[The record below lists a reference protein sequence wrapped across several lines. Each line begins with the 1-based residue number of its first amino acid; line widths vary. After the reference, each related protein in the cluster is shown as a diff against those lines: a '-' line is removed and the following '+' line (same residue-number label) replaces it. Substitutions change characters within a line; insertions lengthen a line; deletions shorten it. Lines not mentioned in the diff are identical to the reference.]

1 MAKALEFD
9 GFQWDEGNREKCRTH
24 GVSLA
29 EIEGLFGG
37 SPGVYDEAG
46 HSGQERR
53 FRAIGPT
60 NTGRYLFVAFTVRE
74 ERGRTLI
81 RPISARYMHDK
92 EVRHYEQ
99 RKAPQAHAAS
109 EE

>member
-1 MAKALEFD
+1 MD
-9 GFQWDEGNREKCRTH
+9 SNGTRETGRNAASTAFP
-24 GVSLA
+24 LA

-74 ERGRTLI
+74 VRGRTVI

-99 RKAPQAHAAS
+99 RKAPQAHAAP
-109 EE
+109 EK